1 MLQKR
6 IWVLWNPGEN
16 TSICSEMTL
25 ECTST
30 ANIVN
35 SATLAKCKYE
45 TTIQSPYKNQ
55 TCHLHL
61 ESCSKSNIHTITE
74 NYLPYSHTISL
85 KNNHQKK
92 KTTYQL
98 YLFFVDFQKSWK
110 FIITISKPWLIMSW
124 REGSAV
130 RSICYFST
138 GIKFA
143 SQQSTQVRQ

>member
-1 MLQKR
+1 
-6 IWVLWNPGEN
+6 
-16 TSICSEMTL
+16 MTL

-92 KTTYQL
+92 KQPI
-98 YLFFVDFQKSWK
+98 S
-110 FIITISKPWLIMSW
+110 FIYSLLISKNHESL
-124 REGSAV
+124 
-130 RSICYFST
+130 
-138 GIKFA
+138 
-143 SQQSTQVRQ
+143 